1 MDWRRLSIWF
11 LAGSIMLCGW
21 CSLISGIGGWVMGYD
36 LGQREARVA
45 LLPDT
50 GVLVT
55 RVEQGGPADLAGI
68 ERGNTLIG
76 LNGVTIA
83 DVTVLHS
90 ELLRYQPG
98 EEIQVTYRENLV
110 EYVTTLVLA
119 QRPGSATGLPYM
131 GIYYT
136 ARAELPAD
144 I

>member
-76 LNGVTIA
+76 LNGVAIA

-98 EEIQVTYRENLV
+98 EEVQVTYRENLV
-110 EYVTTLVLA
+110 EHVTTLVLA

>member
-98 EEIQVTYRENLV
+98 EEVQVTYRANLV
-110 EYVTTLVLA
+110 EHVTTLVLA

>member
-1 MDWRRLSIWF
+1 
-11 LAGSIMLCGW
+11 
-21 CSLISGIGGWVMGYD
+21 MGYD

>member
-1 MDWRRLSIWF
+1 
-11 LAGSIMLCGW
+11 MLCGW
-21 CSLISGIGGWVMGYD
+21 CSLLSGIGGWVMGYD

-45 LLPDT
+45 LLPDS

-110 EYVTTLVLA
+110 EYVTTLVLE

>member
-1 MDWRRLSIWF
+1 
-11 LAGSIMLCGW
+11 MLCGW

-55 RVEQGGPADLAGI
+55 RVEQGGPADLAGL

-76 LNGVTIA
+76 LNGVMIE

-98 EEIQVTYRENLV
+98 EEIQLTYRENLI
-110 EYVTTLVLA
+110 ERVTTLVLA
-119 QRPGSATGLPYM
+119 QRPGSVTGLPYM

>member
-76 LNGVTIA
+76 LNGVTIE

-110 EYVTTLVLA
+110 EQVTTLVLA
-119 QRPGSATGLPYM
+119 QRPGSVTGLPYM

>member
-83 DVTVLHS
+83 DVTVLHA

-98 EEIQVTYRENLV
+98 EEIQVTYRANLV
-110 EYVTTLVLA
+110 EHVTTLVLA
-119 QRPGSATGLPYM
+119 QRPGSVTGLPYM

>member
-1 MDWRRLSIWF
+1 MDWRKLSIWF

-68 ERGNTLIG
+68 GRSDTLIAI
-76 LNGVTIA
+76 NGVTIP
-83 DVTVLHS
+83 DVTVLHA

-98 EEIQVTYRENLV
+98 EEVQVTYRENLV
-110 EYVTTLVLA
+110 EQVTTLVLA